1 MPSSTK
7 PSALPPAARLSNS
20 ESPLRFNFV
29 PLLIAAANIALLGVA
44 AYYFW
49 PRSDYKAELDRQI
62 EESWMEG
69 REVVDAVEFFEH
81 GGAYESRPGKGTAD
95 IDRKYVLPLVKRLRD
110 EHGLTVVVVKRDDV
124 PNAAMAVMAQ
134 APNDRAARN
143 RVRTTIL
150 EAADA
155 FPGFAM
161 QNWSHRWVSLD
172 FFDEVEIAA
181 FPPKTLEKL
190 RTSQRRME

>member
-7 PSALPPAARLSNS
+7 PSALPPAVRPSNS

-29 PLLIAAANIALLGVA
+29 PIFSLTAAILLIGTAV
-44 AYYFW
+44 YFFW
-49 PRSDYKAELDRQI
+49 TGSDYKAQLDRQI

-69 REVVDAVEFFEH
+69 REVVDAVEFFEN

-124 PNAAMAVMAQ
+124 PNTAMAVMAQ
-134 APNDRAARN
+134 APHDRAARN

-172 FFDEVEIAA
+172 FFDEFEIAA